1 MSNILYSLFSIPV
14 YETVI
19 DLSLKEEKLL
29 NNYIKN
35 NKEKINN
42 SKNYILYD
50 KKLKF
55 LNDKLFNE
63 TKNYIKN
70 IFKYS
75 NDFKITTS
83 WITETTKID
92 KGGHELHC
100 HKNSFI
106 SGVFY
111 VNENVGFAPIEFR
124 NIDNSGFYLKPTEWN
139 NYNSYSFTINIK
151 KYMLLLFPSK
161 LLHKIG
167 KHNSKIARHSIA
179 FNVIPIGEIGEGD
192 STLILQ

>member
-19 DLSLKEEKLL
+19 DLSVKEEKLL
-29 NNYIKN
+29 NNYIKD

-92 KGGHELHC
+92 KGGHELPL
-100 HKNSFI
+100 S
-106 SGVFY
+106 
-111 VNENVGFAPIEFR
+111 
-124 NIDNSGFYLKPTEWN
+124 
-139 NYNSYSFTINIK
+139 
-151 KYMLLLFPSK
+151 
-161 LLHKIG
+161 
-167 KHNSKIARHSIA
+167 
-179 FNVIPIGEIGEGD
+179 
-192 STLILQ
+192 